1 MQMAPDNARLW
12 SNLGGALYNQGRR
25 DEALQAFERSIAIY
39 PSGAAYSNVGTLR
52 FHKAEYGAAARA
64 LEAATK
70 LSPRDYRIWR
80 NLGSAY
86 YWAPGERERAAAA
99 YRAAQD
105 LGAQERRIDARN
117 GRVVIALADCAA
129 MLGDKARSLTL
140 VDEALR
146 LAPDDSEVQYMA
158 GDVYETL
165 GDRNAALRWLDA
177 AFRAGYSRGEIEVS
191 PSFERLRAD
200 PRYAKIGQP
209 EGKK

>member
-12 SNLGGALYNQGRR
+12 SNLGGALYYQGRR
-25 DEALQAFERSIAIY
+25 GEALAAFERSIAIH
-39 PSGAAYSNVGTLR
+39 PSGSGYSNVGTLR
-52 FHKAEYGAAARA
+52 FHKGDYGAAARA
-64 LEAATK
+64 LEQATK

-86 YWAPGERERAAAA
+86 YWTPGERERAAAA
-99 YRAAQD
+99 YRTAQD
-105 LGAQERRIDARN
+105 LGEQERRIDARN
-117 GRVVIALADCAA
+117 GLVVIALADCAA
-129 MLGDKARSLTL
+129 MLGDKARALTL
-140 VDEALR
+140 ADEALR

-158 GDVYETL
+158 ADVYETL

-177 AFRAGYSRGEIEVS
+177 ALREGYSRGEIEVS
-191 PSFERLRAD
+191 PSFDRLRAD